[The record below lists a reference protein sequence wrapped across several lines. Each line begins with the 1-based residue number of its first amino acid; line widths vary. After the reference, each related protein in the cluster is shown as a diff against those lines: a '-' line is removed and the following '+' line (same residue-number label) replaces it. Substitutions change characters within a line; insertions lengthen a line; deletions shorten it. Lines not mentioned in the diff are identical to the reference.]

1 MGELGIPWYASYV
14 FLGLSL
20 SIGWLVYI
28 MIRDSARRKKEKEE
42 QERRLAESLAE
53 ELEAM
58 EDKVRQ
64 SDHGDDSG
72 KE

>member
-20 SIGWLVYI
+20 SIGWLIYMV
-28 MIRDSARRKKEKEE
+28 IRDSAKRKKEKEE

-53 ELEAM
+53 ELRAM
-58 EDKVRQ
+58 EDKAQ
-64 SDHGDDSG
+64 STPPDNERG
-72 KE
+72 KQ